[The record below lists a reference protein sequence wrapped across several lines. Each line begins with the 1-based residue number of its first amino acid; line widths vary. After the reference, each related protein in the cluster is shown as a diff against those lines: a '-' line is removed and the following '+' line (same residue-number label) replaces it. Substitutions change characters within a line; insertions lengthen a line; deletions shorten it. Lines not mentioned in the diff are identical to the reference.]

1 MKNNQ
6 LLPFERNRYYAGKV
20 LTSTDFM
27 AEQQYMNNKR
37 RFINNLMFGSG
48 VVCGLSVF
56 NLDDLS
62 ILVESGVAM
71 DQQGREI
78 VIEKSVVHRLSSIE
92 GFEQLKGKEA
102 VLYIRYKEEDVH
114 PIYCAQAADSGEEY
128 QCNRINEGYELFL
141 MDKASLE
148 SQFVLGDEFLLEEV
162 LADTPDYTVI
172 LRMPSIVSRGKTVK
186 LILKVQKNSAEEK
199 KLSLQGVL
207 QIPALTTEEGRHE
220 LTLALSDIFLKS
232 GEQYEKEY
240 WLKAE
245 QNSLEESNLISQKDS
260 MKLVIGDENIPIKSD
275 INLKIVF
282 SDSTPAEIAAREI
295 GKLNLEMRGM
305 GPVQQGVPLAEFTLI
320 RTDVAYLIERVLD
333 KEVKNYILTP
343 AQVNHRTE
351 YMAYFREP
359 ERDFGLRQS
368 LEAVNQP
375 DPETSGVR
383 GPSRM
388 ASGTV
393 EIPLKN
399 NMKKGDVC
407 FSEEIMHGLGKGN
420 VYVDIGISC
429 LEEDVKLKNT
439 TRSTIYGTQGL
450 FTGEELMNV
459 QTAVKVFHEKGSF
472 QIAAKLL
479 GEQKSIVLL
488 VNWVAV
494 KFVSLQENH
503 TLEDT
508 ENMRI
513 VPLTPTVR
521 MGAKESYFFD
531 VQFEHMKPC
540 ALSYE
545 LTENGS
551 GEVTGAGVYTAPG
564 KEGVYELHIYCTDK
578 PQIGTYVY
586 AIVSK

>member
-62 ILVESGVAM
+62 ILVESGVAI
-71 DQQGREI
+71 DEQGREI
-78 VIEKSVVHRLSSIE
+78 VIEKSAVHRLSSIE

-114 PIYCAQAADSGEEY
+114 PVYCAQAADSGEEY

-141 MDKASLE
+141 TDKEPLE
-148 SQFVLGDEFLLEEV
+148 SQFVLGDDFLLEEV
-162 LADTPDYTVI
+162 LADTPDYTVT
-172 LRMPSIVSRGKTVK
+172 LCMPSIVARGKAVK
-186 LILKVQKNSAEEK
+186 LVLKVQKNSAEEK
-199 KLSLQGVL
+199 KLSLQGKL
-207 QIPALTTEEGRHE
+207 QIPALTTEEGQHE
-220 LTLALSDIFLKS
+220 IALALSDISLKNK
-232 GEQYEKEY
+232 ERYEKEY

-245 QNSLEESNLISQKDS
+245 QSSLEESNLISLRDS
-260 MKLVIGDENIPIKSD
+260 MKLAIGEEDVPVKSD
-275 INLKIVF
+275 INLKLVF
-282 SDSTPAEIAAREI
+282 SDSTPGEIAAREI

-305 GPVQQGVPLAEFTLI
+305 GPVKQGVPLAKFTLI
-320 RTDVAYLIERVLD
+320 RTDVAYLIQEVLD
-333 KEVKNYILTP
+333 KEVKNYIPTP
-343 AQVNHRTE
+343 AQVNHRNE

-359 ERDFGLRQS
+359 ERNFGLRQS
-368 LEAVNQP
+368 PEAANLSG
-375 DPETSGVR
+375 PEPGGVR
-383 GPSRM
+383 KPSRM

-429 LEEDVKLKNT
+429 MEEDIKLNNT
-439 TRSTIYGTQGL
+439 TQSTIYGAQDL
-450 FTGEELMNV
+450 FPGQELMNV
-459 QTAVKVFHEKGSF
+459 QTAVKVFHDKGSF
-472 QIAAKLL
+472 QIATRLL

-488 VNWVAV
+488 INWVAV
-494 KFVSLQENH
+494 KFISSQEKY
-503 TLEDT
+503 TLED
-508 ENMRI
+508 EGNMRI
-513 VPLTPTVR
+513 VPLMPTVR
-521 MGAKESYFFD
+521 LKAKENYFFD

>member
-62 ILVESGVAM
+62 ILVESGVAI

-78 VIEKSVVHRLSSIE
+78 VIEKSVVHKLSSIQ
-92 GFEQLKGKEA
+92 GFEQLKGQEA

-114 PIYCAQAADSGEEY
+114 PVYCAKAAGDGEEY
-128 QCNRINEGYELFL
+128 QCNRIHEEYQLFL
-141 MDKASLE
+141 EDKEPQEA
-148 SQFVLGDEFLLEEV
+148 QFVLGDEFLLEEV
-162 LADTPDYTVI
+162 LSDTPDYTVS
-172 LRMPSIVSRGKTVK
+172 LRMPSIVARGKEVK
-186 LILKVQKNSAEEK
+186 LVLQVKKNSAEEK
-199 KLSLQGVL
+199 KLSLQGLL
-207 QIPALTTEEGRHE
+207 QIPALTTEEGSHE
-220 LTLALSDIFLKS
+220 LLLALSDISLKA
-232 GEQYEKEY
+232 GAVFEKEY

-245 QNSLEESNLISQKDS
+245 HTELEESSLISRVDS
-260 MKLVIGDENIPIKSD
+260 MKLIVGGENVPIRSD
-275 INLKIVF
+275 INLKLVF
-282 SDSTPAEIAAREI
+282 SDSSPEEIAAREI

-305 GPVQQGVPLAEFTLI
+305 GPVKQGVLLAEFTLI
-320 RTDVAYLIERVLD
+320 RTDVAYLIQQVRD
-333 KEVKNYILTP
+333 KEVKNYIHTP
-343 AQVNHRTE
+343 AQVNHHNE
-351 YMAYFREP
+351 YVAYFRKP
-359 ERDFGLRQS
+359 ERPLDLPQREERES
-368 LEAVNQP
+368 RPVS
-375 DPETSGVR
+375 ETAGVR
-383 GPSRM
+383 QPSLM
-388 ASGTV
+388 ASGTL

-429 LEEDVKLKNT
+429 LEEDASLKDIT
-439 TRSTIYGTQGL
+439 QCTIYGSQGL
-450 FTGEELMNV
+450 FKGEELMNV
-459 QTAVKVFHEKGSF
+459 VTAVKVFHEKGSF

-494 KFVSLQENH
+494 KFTSPKESDSPEVAG
-503 TLEDT
+503 
-508 ENMRI
+508 NMRI
-513 VPLTPTVR
+513 VPRTPTVR
-521 MGAKESYFFD
+521 LGAKESYFFE
-531 VQFEHMKPC
+531 VEFEHMKP
-540 ALSYE
+540 APLSYE